1 MRRSTERFLTTHV
14 GSLVRPPEI
23 ADAIRAG
30 GARDMDARVSRAVRD
45 VVRKQAEIGID
56 VVSDGEYSKPN
67 FASYVNERLSG
78 FELRKEAP
86 IQGVAPSRGRDRK
99 AFADFYDE
107 YDRSD
112 PDHRY
117 SLPHHPSPA
126 IIRRSK

>member
-45 VVRKQAEIGID
+45 VGRKQAEVGID

-67 FASYVNERLSG
+67 FASYVHERLSG
-78 FELRKEAP
+78 FELRQTAP
-86 IQGVAPSRGRDRK
+86 IQSIAPRRGRHRK
-99 AFADFYDE
+99 PFAD
-107 YDRSD
+107 R
-112 PDHRY
+112 
-117 SLPHHPSPA
+117 
-126 IIRRSK
+126 